1 MSKKRVHEI
10 AKELKDHGVELDN
23 KEVVTELVGLGYDV
37 KSHSSSLEDDQ
48 ATAAVQK
55 ILDKRKPKQAAPPV
69 TAKGFV
75 VRRKAPTNAPSSADT
90 SAVDET
96 PAAEEPRAAAQP
108 AAEEPRAAAQPAA
121 EEPRAA
127 APAAQPAA
135 EEPRAVAAPPVAE
148 TPAAPAPPVAA
159 PTEEPRAAAQPTPAA
174 TPETPAVA
182 APPTAAVE
190 PSRPTQQPPAAAVE
204 APRAVE
210 QPKAPEAPPAAAAQP
225 PSPIAKETP
234 SLTTRP
240 PSAVPPTVRTPSAG
254 PSSGASRA
262 PSSGAPG
269 MGASGRPGG
278 PGQGGR
284 PGGPGQYNRGGPGQG
299 GRPGGPGQGGRPG
312 GPGQGGRPG
321 GPGQGG
327 RPGGPSQY
335 QRGGPSSTGPVRPSG
350 MSSGAQASASPTSP
364 QPGQPVTMVGGVP
377 HQPVA
382 QDGRSMRPTATQ
394 AVVISRPLIQV
405 RRVTPTAGQGRQY
418 PMAPGKSAIG
428 EKREYKVVPDHLG
441 RGRELVD
448 VSKNKE
454 KEKAGRGK
462 RGTSAAE
469 GGPSKQEISDLVWGR
484 VTIPVRGKKKKPTKK
499 GAKTQITQMAEEK
512 KVIKIQEGIS
522 VSDLGQRMGVR
533 TAELVKKLMGLGK
546 MATANQVIDSETT
559 ELLATDYGWRV
570 EKAGFEVEDFLPEVE
585 ARPEDERPRPPVVTV
600 MGHVDHGK
608 TSLLDA
614 IRAANVASGE
624 AGGIT
629 QHIGAYSVKTSRGDI
644 TFLDTPGH
652 EAFTSMRARGANV
665 TDIVVLVVAADDSV
679 MPQTVES
686 IKQAKAAEVP
696 IVVAINK
703 MDVPGAN
710 PDRVKKDL
718 ANYELTPEEW
728 GGETIMVPVSAK
740 QKMGIDLLLENL
752 ALQAEV
758 LELTSNPSRPAVGA
772 IIEAKLEKGRGPV
785 ATVLVQEGTLRVGD
799 AVVTGTHF
807 GRVRAMNNSRGEA
820 VKEVLPGYS
829 AEVIGLSG
837 VPTAGDTLNAVAD
850 EKAAKEIATHRAMK
864 GREAELGKADTRET
878 LEQLFAKT
886 KAGGGPKELRLVIKA
901 DVQGS
906 AEAVSEAVKKLSTHK
921 VRVEIIH
928 SGVGAMTEGDVMR
941 AAASKGLVLGFNVK
955 PESGTEAA
963 AKAQEVTLQTYGI
976 IYELID
982 GVRKAMEDLLEP
994 IRTERKL
1001 GRAEVRNTFNVP
1013 KLGTIAGAAVL
1024 DGVMKRGAFVRLL
1037 RDSKQLFSGRMAS
1050 LRRFK
1055 DDVKEVAQGFEC
1067 GIGIENYNDLK
1078 PGDIIE
1084 AYEIEET
1091 RPSLS

>member
-23 KEVVTELVGLGYDV
+23 KEVVTELVALGYDV

-75 VRRKAPTNAPSSADT
+75 VRRKAPTAPSSADMGEE
-90 SAVDET
+90 AV
-96 PAAEEPRAAAQP
+96 PPSGAEAPQVAAQP
-108 AAEEPRAAAQPAA
+108 PVVE
-121 EEPRAA
+121 
-127 APAAQPAA
+127 APAVEAPVA
-135 EEPRAVAAPPVAE
+135 EAPRAVAAPVAAPE
-148 TPAAPAPPVAA
+148 APAVEAPPAAPPEAPRAVAPPAV
-159 PTEEPRAAAQPTPAA
+159 
-174 TPETPAVA
+174 PETPAVVA
-182 APPTAAVE
+182 
-190 PSRPTQQPPAAAVE
+190 PPAAPAEAPRAEAQPAAAPAEPPRPVAQPVAATPE

-210 QPKAPEAPPAAAAQP
+210 PPRAPTPPPSAAAAQP
-225 PSPIAKETP
+225 PPSFKETP
-234 SLTTRP
+234 SLPTRP
-240 PSAVPPTVRTPSAG
+240 PSAVPPSVRTPSH
-254 PSSGASRA
+254 PSSGAHRA

-269 MGASGRPGG
+269 MASGRPGG
-278 PGQGGR
+278 PGQQGRGGPGQQGRGGPPGQGR
-284 PGGPGQYNRGGPGQG
+284 PGGPGQQG
-299 GRPGGPGQGGRPG
+299 R
-312 GPGQGGRPG
+312 
-321 GPGQGG
+321 
-327 RPGGPSQY
+327 GGPSQY
-335 QRGGPSSTGPVRPSG
+335 QRGGPSQYQRSAQSTGAVRPSAPG
-350 MSSGAQASASPTSP
+350 AGAGAQAGAA
-364 QPGQPVTMVGGVP
+364 PGQTGQQVMVGGVP
-377 HQPVA
+377 HQQVA
-382 QDGRSMRPTATQ
+382 QDPRSLRPTATQ

-405 RRVTPTAGQGRQY
+405 RRVTPTGGGGKQY

-454 KEKAGRGK
+454 KEKPGRGK

-469 GGPSKQEISDLVWGR
+469 GGPSKQEISDLMWGR

-533 TAELVKKLMGLGK
+533 TAELIKKLMGLGK
-546 MATANQVIDSETT
+546 MATANQIIDSETT

-570 EKAGFEVEDFLPEVE
+570 EKAGFEVEDFLPEVA

-614 IRAANVASGE
+614 IRAANVAAGE

-629 QHIGAYSVKTSRGDI
+629 QHIGAYSVTTSRGDI

-665 TDIVVLVVAADDSV
+665 TDIVVLVVAADDGV

-718 ANYELTPEEW
+718 ANHELVPEEW
-728 GGETIMVPVSAK
+728 GGDTIMVPVSAK
-740 QKMGIDLLLENL
+740 QKMGIDLLLENV

-807 GRVRAMNNSRGEA
+807 GRMRAMNNSRGET

-829 AEVIGLSG
+829 AELIGLSG

-864 GREAELGKADTRET
+864 GREAELGKASNRET

-906 AEAVSEAVKKLSTHK
+906 AEAVSEAVQKLSTHK

-941 AAASKGLVLGFNVK
+941 AAASKGLVVGFNVK

-963 AKAQEVTLQTYGI
+963 AKAQEVTLQTYSI

-1067 GIGIENYNDLK
+1067 GIGIENYTDLK

>member
-1 MSKKRVHEI
+1 
-10 AKELKDHGVELDN
+10 
-23 KEVVTELVGLGYDV
+23 
-37 KSHSSSLEDDQ
+37 
-48 ATAAVQK
+48 
-55 ILDKRKPKQAAPPV
+55 
-69 TAKGFV
+69 
-75 VRRKAPTNAPSSADT
+75 
-90 SAVDET
+90 
-96 PAAEEPRAAAQP
+96 
-108 AAEEPRAAAQPAA
+108 
-121 EEPRAA
+121 
-127 APAAQPAA
+127 
-135 EEPRAVAAPPVAE
+135 
-148 TPAAPAPPVAA
+148 
-159 PTEEPRAAAQPTPAA
+159 
-174 TPETPAVA
+174 
-182 APPTAAVE
+182 
-190 PSRPTQQPPAAAVE
+190 
-204 APRAVE
+204 
-210 QPKAPEAPPAAAAQP
+210 
-225 PSPIAKETP
+225 
-234 SLTTRP
+234 
-240 PSAVPPTVRTPSAG
+240 
-254 PSSGASRA
+254 
-262 PSSGAPG
+262 
-269 MGASGRPGG
+269 
-278 PGQGGR
+278 
-284 PGGPGQYNRGGPGQG
+284 
-299 GRPGGPGQGGRPG
+299 
-312 GPGQGGRPG
+312 
-321 GPGQGG
+321 
-327 RPGGPSQY
+327 
-335 QRGGPSSTGPVRPSG
+335 
-350 MSSGAQASASPTSP
+350 
-364 QPGQPVTMVGGVP
+364 MVGGIP
-377 HQPVA
+377 HQQVA
-382 QDGRSMRPTATQ
+382 QDPRAIKPTATQ

-405 RRVTPTAGQGRQY
+405 RRVTPTTSTARQY
-418 PMAPGKSAIG
+418 PMAPGKKAIG
-428 EKREYKVVPDHLG
+428 EVREFKVVPDHLG

-454 KEKAGRGK
+454 KERSRTK
-462 RGTSAAE
+462 RGAAVAHQE
-469 GGPSKQEISDLVWGR
+469 GAISKQEITDLIWGR
-484 VTIPVRGKKKKPTKK
+484 VTIPIRGKKRKPTKK

-512 KVIKIQEGIS
+512 KVIKIQDGIS

-533 TAELVKKLMGLGK
+533 TADLIKKLMGLGK
-546 MATANQVIDSETT
+546 MATANQAIDSETA
-559 ELLATDYGWRV
+559 ELLAADHGWRI

-585 ARPEDERPRPPVVTV
+585 ARPEDERSRPPVVTV

-614 IRAANVASGE
+614 IRAANVAAGE

-629 QHIGAYSVKTSRGDI
+629 QHIGAYSVSTSRGDI

-665 TDIVVLVVAADDSV
+665 TDIVVLVVAADDGV
-679 MPQTVES
+679 MPQTVEA
-686 IKQAKAAEVP
+686 IKHAKAAEVP

-718 ANYELTPEEW
+718 ATHELVPEEW

-740 QKMGIDLLLENL
+740 AKMGIDLLLENL
-752 ALQAEV
+752 VLQAEV

-799 AVVTGTHF
+799 AVVTGTHH

-864 GREAELGKADTRET
+864 EREADLGKASTRET

-886 KAGGGPKELRLVIKA
+886 KAGGGPKELRVVIKA

-906 AEAVSEAVKKLSTHK
+906 AEAVSQAVSKLSTHK
-921 VRVEIIH
+921 VQVAIIH
-928 SGVGAMTEGDVMR
+928 SGVGAMTEGDVML
-941 AAASKGLVLGFNVK
+941 AAASKGIVLGFNVK
-955 PESGTEAA
+955 AESGTEAA
-963 AKAQEVTLQTYGI
+963 AKAQGVTLQTYSI
-976 IYELID
+976 IYDLTD

-1024 DGVMKRGAFVRLL
+1024 DGVIRRGAFVRLM
-1037 RDSKQLFSGRMAS
+1037 RDSKQLFSGKMAS

>member
-10 AKELKDHGVELDN
+10 AKELKDQGVELDN
-23 KEVVTELVGLGYDV
+23 KEVVTELVALGYDV

-55 ILDKRKPKQAAPPV
+55 ILDKRKPKQAAAPV

-75 VRRKAPTNAPSSADT
+75 VRRKAPSAPSSDT
-90 SAVDET
+90 GYEEAPAEAPRAAEP
-96 PAAEEPRAAAQP
+96 PAAEAPRAPEPPAVEAPAAEAPRAAAQP
-108 AAEEPRAAAQPAA
+108 
-121 EEPRAA
+121 
-127 APAAQPAA
+127 
-135 EEPRAVAAPPVAE
+135 
-148 TPAAPAPPVAA
+148 PAAP
-159 PTEEPRAAAQPTPAA
+159 
-174 TPETPAVA
+174 ET
-182 APPTAAVE
+182 
-190 PSRPTQQPPAAAVE
+190 
-204 APRAVE
+204 
-210 QPKAPEAPPAAAAQP
+210 PAAAAQP
-225 PSPIAKETP
+225 PAAEAPRAAATPSVPETP
-234 SLTTRP
+234 AAPVAPATPAEAPRAEAQPAAAAEPSRPATQQPSSPAAATEAPRAAEPPRAATPPPAAVVQPPTTVKESPSLSTRP
-240 PSAVPPTVRTPSAG
+240 PSAVPPTVRTPSAH
-254 PSSGASRA
+254 PSSGPHRT
-262 PSSGAPG
+262 SS
-269 MGASGRPGG
+269 PGG
-278 PGQGGR
+278 PGGQGRGPGGPGGQGRGPGGPGGQGGR
-284 PGGPGQYNRGGPGQG
+284 PGGPGGQG
-299 GRPGGPGQGGRPG
+299 RGPGGPG
-312 GPGQGGRPG
+312 
-321 GPGQGG
+321 GQGG

-335 QRGGPSSTGPVRPSG
+335 QRGGPSQYQRSGGIQSTGPVRPSTP
-350 MSSGAQASASPTSP
+350 GAAGG
-364 QPGQPVTMVGGVP
+364 QPGAAPGATGQQVMVGGVP
-377 HQPVA
+377 HQQVT
-382 QDGRSMRPTATQ
+382 QDPRSQRPTATQ

-405 RRVTPTAGQGRQY
+405 RRVTPTGGAGKQY

-428 EKREYKVVPDHLG
+428 EKREFRVIPDHAG

-448 VSKNKE
+448 VSKGKD
-454 KEKAGRGK
+454 KEKAGGRSAK
-462 RGTSAAE
+462 RGPGGE

-484 VTIPVRGKKKKPTKK
+484 VTIPIRGKKKKPTKK

-533 TAELVKKLMGLGK
+533 TNELIKKLMGLGK
-546 MATANQVIDSETT
+546 MATANQIIDPETT

-585 ARPEDERPRPPVVTV
+585 ARPEDERNRPPVVTV

-614 IRAANVASGE
+614 IRAANVAAGE

-665 TDIVVLVVAADDSV
+665 TDIVVLVVAADDGV
-679 MPQTVES
+679 MPQTIES

-740 QKMGIDLLLENL
+740 QKMGIDLLLENI

-785 ATVLVQEGTLRVGD
+785 ATVLVQEGTLKVGD

-807 GRVRAMNNSRGEA
+807 GRVRAMNNSRGES

-829 AEVIGLSG
+829 AELIGLSG

-864 GREAELGKADTRET
+864 GREAELGKPSTRET

-886 KAGGGPKELRLVIKA
+886 KAGGGAKELRLVIKA

-906 AEAVSEAVKKLSTHK
+906 AEAVKEAVQKLSMSTQK

-941 AAASKGLVLGFNVK
+941 AAASKGLVVGFNVK

-963 AKAQEVTLQTYGI
+963 AKAQEVTLQTYSI

-1001 GRAEVRNTFNVP
+1001 GRAEVRSTFNVP

-1024 DGVMKRGAFVRLL
+1024 DGMMKRGAYVRLL

-1055 DDVKEVAQGFEC
+1055 DDVKEVGQGFEC
-1067 GIGIENYNDLK
+1067 GIGIENYSDLK